1 MIIKE
6 ILNRRT
12 VREYK
17 ADDVPEDKII
27 EIIKAGQFAPTA
39 HGSKAVE
46 FIIVRNQEIKDSIFN
61 IVGQDFVKEVPVLII
76 PIADKGKSI
85 LPIQDISVASE
96 NMFIQAQALG
106 LGTVWKNL
114 EHDWQEALKKLLN
127 IPANYAVI
135 NIIPVG
141 YPKEKM
147 GSHSDVEFFEDK
159 IHKDN
164 FKDRWMKSKNNK

>member
-6 ILNRRT
+6 ILNRRA

-17 ADDVPEDKII
+17 ADDISEEKII

-46 FIIVRNQEIKDSIFN
+46 FVVVRNQETKNSIFD
-61 IVGQDFVKEVPVLII
+61 IVGQDFIKEAPVLII
-76 PIADKGKSI
+76 PIADMAKSI
-85 LPIQDISVASE
+85 LPTQDISVASE
-96 NMFIQAQALG
+96 NMFLQAQSLG

-114 EHDWQEALKKLLN
+114 EHDWQQPLKNLLN
-127 IPANYAVI
+127 IPNDYAAI

-141 YPKEKM
+141 YPEGKM
-147 GSHSDVEFFEDK
+147 EPHSDVEFFENK

-164 FKDRWMKSKNNK
+164 YKGR

>member
-6 ILNRRT
+6 ILNRRA

-17 ADDVPEDKII
+17 ADDISEDKII

-46 FIIVRNQEIKDSIFN
+46 FVVVRDQKTKENIFN
-61 IVGQDFVKEVPVLII
+61 IVGQDFIKEAPVLII
-76 PIADKGKSI
+76 PIADMGKSI
-85 LPIQDISVASE
+85 LPVQDISVASE
-96 NMFIQAQALG
+96 NMFLQAQALG

-114 EHDWQEALKKLLN
+114 EHDWQGPVKKLLN
-127 IPANYAVI
+127 IPSDYAAI

-141 YPKEKM
+141 YPKGKIEQ
-147 GSHSDVEFFEDK
+147 HSDVEFFEDK
-159 IHKDN
+159 IHKDI
-164 FKDRWMKSKNNK
+164 FKGR